1 MTGTE
6 PSRIRPGLCFIPL
19 CGHKKHRN
27 ALLRAANTPK
37 PHSKGLQKDSILWG
51 ACGWALWPETTAP
64 RAPSW
69 QVAGCVWP
77 RRTEFPS
84 LFGQEVA
91 QGCSRLSCWL
101 RQCPTALPWLRAGLQ
116 AWRKPRQRLD
126 AELPSDGEHVAPLV
140 SRPAGWNSSAAPKP
154 RPAPRCPLLHACP
167 GTVLAPHVPVSHLLS
182 PAGPGP
188 QDSSPRVT
196 RGSRGPSSRPPCIS
210 TQGEEIWLYFHSQ
223 GARSLAAGPSAA
235 PAQPC
240 APVLPLQK
248 HADNNQKEA
257 ERERKSETTA
267 LPPCSCTEQSPNE
280 KNMAAS

>member
-1 MTGTE
+1 MARNYRTPCPVLAGSGVCVAPQDRVPVPFWPGGGPGMQPAQLLAQAVSHGIALASSWPSSLEETATETGCRAPQRWGARGTLGE
-6 PSRIRPGLCFIPL
+6 PSCWMEQL
-19 CGHKKHRN
+19 CGTQ
-27 ALLRAANTPK
+27 TP
-37 PHSKGLQKDSILWG
+37 SGS
-51 ACGWALWPETTAP
+51 
-64 RAPSW
+64 
-69 QVAGCVWP
+69 
-77 RRTEFPS
+77 
-84 LFGQEVA
+84 
-91 QGCSRLSCWL
+91 
-101 RQCPTALPWLRAGLQ
+101 ALPL
-116 AWRKPRQRLD
+116 
-126 AELPSDGEHVAPLV
+126 APCL
-140 SRPAGWNSSAAPKP
+140 
-154 RPAPRCPLLHACP
+154 P